1 MVAIVFS
8 NTVQADQPI
17 TKYCIDGGP
26 FCGENKTD
34 CKALLEGTTGEHKNE
49 KLACIVFCFALT
61 YYNFKAFMFP
71 GRTF

>member
-34 CKALLEGTTGEHKNE
+34 CKALLEGTTGNINAL
-49 KLACIVFCFALT
+49 KL
-61 YYNFKAFMFP
+61 
-71 GRTF
+71 